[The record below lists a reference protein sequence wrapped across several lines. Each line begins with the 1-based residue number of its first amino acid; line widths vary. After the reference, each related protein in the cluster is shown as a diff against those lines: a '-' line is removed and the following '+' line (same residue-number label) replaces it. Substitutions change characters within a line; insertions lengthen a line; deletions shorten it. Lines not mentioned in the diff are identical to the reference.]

1 MLKNGCIPIDR
12 GNRHNGMI
20 ESAVREFAKEGTF
33 SIAITPEATRKPV
46 RRWKRGFWEIAHQA
60 GVPIVPAFMDFRKKE
75 ISLGEA
81 IWTTDDYDADLLKV
95 RRLYKKEMAKY
106 PDMFIE
112 VDDADTVT
120 QNENKK

>member
-1 MLKNGCIPIDR
+1 
-12 GNRHNGMI
+12 
-20 ESAVREFAKEGTF
+20 
-33 SIAITPEATRKPV
+33 
-46 RRWKRGFWEIAHQA
+46 
-60 GVPIVPAFMDFRKKE
+60 MDFRKKE